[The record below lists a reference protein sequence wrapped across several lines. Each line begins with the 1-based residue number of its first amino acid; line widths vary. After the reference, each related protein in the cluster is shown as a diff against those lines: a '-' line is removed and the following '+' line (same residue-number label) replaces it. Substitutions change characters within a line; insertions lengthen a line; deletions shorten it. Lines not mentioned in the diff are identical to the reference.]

1 LQQVL
6 GDRGEVVATVIC
18 GDDYAAENDDD
29 EAGISIRE
37 ALERHKPDL
46 VVAGPAFDSGRY
58 GLGCALIC
66 RVAQSMGIAA
76 VTGMHPDNAAVI
88 THRREMLAVPTGV
101 SATEMQSA
109 LSDMARL
116 GVKIA
121 RGEELGS
128 AADEGYIP
136 RGIRKLVFKEKVGYE
151 RALDMLMAR
160 VEGRDWSSE
169 ILVQQYG
176 TVEPAP
182 PIEDLSNATI
192 AFVLSTGIV
201 PRGNPDSIPGARA
214 LEAFRYSIEGIDSL
228 TTDRWESVHGG
239 FNTRILNT
247 ENPNYAMPLPSLR
260 QLEAEGV
267 IGGIYPY
274 FFSTVG
280 NQTAVGPAE
289 EIGERIADELKA
301 EGVSAAIQ
309 VSG

>member
-1 LQQVL
+1 
-6 GDRGEVVATVIC
+6 
-18 GDDYAAENDDD
+18 
-29 EAGISIRE
+29 
-37 ALERHKPDL
+37 
-46 VVAGPAFDSGRY
+46 
-58 GLGCALIC
+58 
-66 RVAQSMGIAA
+66 MGIAA

-289 EIGERIADELKA
+289 EIGERIAGELKA